1 MFYSTSY
8 QSPLGKII
16 LVANETKLTGL
27 WFADQTYKTETC
39 IKQENSVLK
48 ETRAWLDEYFDGKEP
63 SSQPKLE
70 LVGTEFQ
77 KEVWQILETIPYGE
91 TMTYGEIAKIIAKER
106 KIAKMSAQAI
116 GGAVGKNKIS
126 LIIPCHR
133 VVGTNGKIVGY
144 TGGVERKIELLKLER
159 YEQNPH

>member
-1 MFYSTSY
+1 
-8 QSPLGKII
+8 
-16 LVANETKLTGL
+16 
-27 WFADQTYKTETC
+27 
-39 IKQENSVLK
+39 
-48 ETRAWLDEYFDGKEP
+48 
-63 SSQPKLE
+63 
-70 LVGTEFQ
+70 
-77 KEVWQILETIPYGE
+77 
-91 TMTYGEIAKIIAKER
+91 MTYGEIAKIIAKER

-144 TGGVERKIELLKLER
+144 AGGIERKIELLKLER